1 MGLIQKDRQMESL
14 VEKLCLRFRL
24 SQNERQWSDL
34 AFCLSLLQY
43 SERSLRRL
51 SENLPCY
58 ADKLHSPK
66 VYETFCSILAGI
78 SKTSKP
84 ELKVCIAFLLYFLYS
99 YFK

>member
-24 SQNERQWSDL
+24 SENERQWGDL
-34 AFCLSLLQY
+34 AYCLSLLQY
-43 SERSLRRL
+43 SERSLRKL
-51 SENLPCY
+51 SANLPCY
-58 ADKLHSPK
+58 ADRLHLPK

-84 ELKVCIAFLLYFLYS
+84 ELKVCIAFL
-99 YFK
+99 